1 MGFELRHDAREV
13 LGVMTRSRMLPNK
26 TLDPASAAAALAAQQ
41 PIRRASSRCLAT
53 AVFLVAACT
62 STRPA
67 ALPGSGSPL
76 PASVHAVSGQTVG
89 SIEVRDQRLHALLDP
104 AAPIEV
110 LGTGFDWA
118 EGPVWDRAQGA
129 LLFTDVPANTVY
141 RHKDGEGVRVHLQ
154 PSGYTGAEP
163 RAGGLGANG
172 LAFDARGALLLC
184 EHGNRRLGCFA
195 TDGAYTVLADRFD
208 GRRFHSPNDLV
219 VHSSGDVYFTDP
231 PYGLPGG
238 ERDPSR
244 ELGFHGVFR
253 LRTDGSV
260 HLVSDRMS
268 RPNGIA
274 LAPDERTLYVANS
287 DRNEPVL
294 LAFPLQSDGTAG
306 EARVFFD
313 ARPLLQQ
320 GDRGSL
326 DGLKVDVHGN
336 VWATGPGGVLVLS
349 PAGKHLGTVRTGV
362 ATANCAWGDDGSV
375 LYLTADMHL
384 LRVRTRTR
392 GTGW

>member
-1 MGFELRHDAREV
+1 MHEALPACEALRAVDAEPVAMQTAPMRSLAACSPV
-13 LGVMTRSRMLPNK
+13 L
-26 TLDPASAAAALAAQQ
+26 AAAA
-41 PIRRASSRCLAT
+41 CLA
-53 AVFLVAACT
+53 AACT
-62 STRPA
+62 GPA
-67 ALPGSGSPL
+67 PVALPGSGSPL
-76 PASVHAVSGQTVG
+76 PASVLGVSGQVVG
-89 SIEVRDQRLHALLDP
+89 SIEVRDPRLLALLDP

-110 LGTGFDWA
+110 IATGFEWA

-141 RHKDGEGVRVHLQ
+141 RHRDGEGVRVHLQ

-163 RAGGLGANG
+163 RVGGLGANG
-172 LAFDARGALLLC
+172 LAFDAGGRLLLC
-184 EHGNRRLGCFA
+184 EHGNRRIGCFEM
-195 TDGAYTVLADRFD
+195 DGTRAVLAERFE

-231 PYGLPGG
+231 PYGLVGG

-253 LRTDGSV
+253 LRPDGTV

-294 LAFPLQSDGTAG
+294 LAFPLQPDGTAG
-306 EARVFFD
+306 ESRVFFD
-313 ARPLLQQ
+313 ARPLLQD

-326 DGLKVDVHGN
+326 DGLKVDAHGN
-336 VWATGPGGVLVLS
+336 VWATGPGGLLVLS
-349 PAGKHLGTVRTGV
+349 PEGVHLGTVRTGI

-392 GTGW
+392 GAGW